1 MRGKGQYVYMS
12 LIDFGKGN
20 KGLTKMITQETPDS
34 PSSHKCSN

>member
-12 LIDFGKGN
+12 LIEGN
-20 KGLTKMITQETPDS
+20 KGLIKMITQETPDS